1 MNSRASWEQ
10 GRNEMEW
17 ISGRGFGEVFVALDK
32 KSNDLVA
39 IKKVKPLLN
48 EDKLENEWKLLKEC
62 QSRYIVRYYDVLRRD
77 GEFWV

>member
-1 MNSRASWEQ
+1 MLISHIDFVFRVNSSELVQRRIMSSRASWER
-10 GRNEMEW
+10 GRRELER

-48 EDKLENEWKLLKEC
+48 EDELENEWMM
-62 QSRYIVRYYDVLRRD
+62 V
-77 GEFWV
+77 

>member
-1 MNSRASWEQ
+1 MREIDGFRGS
-10 GRNEMEW
+10 
-17 ISGRGFGEVFVALDK
+17 GFGEVFVALDK
-32 KSNDLVA
+32 TSNDLVA

-48 EDKLENEWKLLKEC
+48 EDELENEWKLLKEC